1 MTRNQTLTLIAAAI
15 LCTNLTG
22 CGTIPRYEDLGNG
35 YREAIYIRTSWEP
48 PAIRTALQYRKGLRT
63 VVIWPKTHGIIVT
76 NDVAI
81 FRAGKAYDP
90 PFPDEPQA
98 TGWRLFAVRAPDLP
112 LDITDEVL
120 WRWAKQSDGDLAKLL
135 KNPDLFKKVDVGVIE
150 EKNGMLEFYAYVR
163 DIGNGVVD
171 LDRNQISDIMREVK
185 EKGVVRKD
193 PVWGTSYIEKEF
205 KPETTDK

>member
-22 CGTIPRYEDLGNG
+22 CGTIPSYEDLGNG
-35 YREAIYIRTSWEP
+35 YVEATYIRTSSWEP
-48 PAIRTALQYRKGLRT
+48 TAIRTELRYKKGLGT
-63 VVIWPKTHGIIVT
+63 IVIWPSLAKVRKVVH
-76 NDVAI
+76 NDMVVFVGEAAL
-81 FRAGKAYDP
+81 RQLNPG
-90 PFPDEPQA
+90 EPYA
-98 TGWRLFAVRAPDLP
+98 TDSRLFAVKAPELP

-120 WRWAKQSDGDLAKLL
+120 WQWSKESGVKYIKINAASIVYPKERDNGIEFHFARGVSDLTIFY
-135 KNPDLFKKVDVGVIE
+135 NWNVIS
-150 EKNGMLEFYAYVR
+150 NT
-163 DIGNGVVD
+163 
-171 LDRNQISDIMREVK
+171 MREVK